1 MYLTRLE
8 LRGFKSFARKTEII
22 FKNGLTCIVGPNGSG
37 KTNIVDAIRWVLGEQ
52 RAGILRSDKMEK
64 VIFAGSKSQKPVGMA
79 EVSMT
84 IQNDRS
90 VLPSEYTEVVVT
102 RRLYRSG
109 ESEYLLNKKPCRLK
123 DITDLFLDTG
133 LGPDSYSVI
142 ELKMV
147 ESILSPKTEERLRLF
162 EEAAGINKY
171 KHRRAAALRKLG
183 ATQEDLNR
191 VNDIIS
197 EVVRNVNS
205 LKRQVNKA
213 ERYKQLSEEIEQLDV
228 RHASLELG
236 RIVWELQPLK
246 SQLNQRQ
253 QAFQS
258 NRSMLSKEEAYLE
271 QMRAEVLSL
280 EDHVSKVQ
288 LDLDRVTQDVH
299 QKENELAVSKERIRA
314 LKEKITRYQTEEKQL
329 RKRQQILIK
338 RLEETRPKLIEI
350 QEISDGYKLKLRLKQ
365 EELEGFEKILNRR
378 RLEANDYRK
387 KLVDL
392 LKQLDKNEK
401 ERSRYEAQ
409 ILHLQGKQEQ
419 LQKELA
425 AAHDEE
431 VRLKKSLSEQR
442 QVDSASSSNHRKLT
456 KAVQEA
462 EVSVYN
468 AEQNCRKLQEDLLNV
483 KSHLD
488 GKYQQI
494 NFLQHIIEANEGF
507 PEGVKFL
514 LEHHSEFPGLLGP
527 LGDLMDVPRNYRNA
541 VEAILSGMV
550 SFLVVEK
557 AENAYA
563 AIERL
568 QKEKLGQVTF
578 VVLEWLKEF
587 PKANRP
593 NISGSGVLGWANEL
607 VRTGRKFKPIVDW
620 LLGDFLVVEDAH
632 LQKTIYKKH
641 GINVVTVAG
650 QLISEHGLLRSSQ
663 YARGKHVVG
672 VGRKSEIER
681 LSAEIK
687 SLESDQEKLTE
698 KFEAEQ
704 KKLESLRKE
713 VESQK
718 RALKRYEEENFHQ
731 QIQLAR
737 DQESY
742 KKAVDLIQ
750 SVSLEIEN
758 TGNSIQSAHQKI
770 NQLMP
775 AIERLSKR
783 KEQFEKDSERL
794 LEKVQDLEDERNKL
808 AESAHEINLNF
819 VRTSAEKKNIQSEI
833 ERMERTI
840 RDLTTTL
847 ASRDREIGEA
857 ETDIAYLEAVVEKA
871 HTTLAELYTQ
881 REVLVKDKNKL
892 QGDLESLREQLKTK
906 EDEVKQAREAGES
919 SSDLLRNL
927 KLKISELELR
937 ADNVKHIM
945 NEKYAIEVVPADP
958 KTPTEYKE
966 IGERLELLRT
976 RLQSFGPVNLLSLEE
991 YGKES
996 KRMEFLEKQRD
1007 DLLEAKN
1014 TLLETISVINR
1025 TAHDKFYDVFQKIR
1039 GNFRKNVQSFFDG
1052 GEGDIQIKFDQEDP
1066 LEAAISI
1073 MVRPKGKAITSMELL
1088 SAGEKALTAITLLFS
1103 IYQVKPSPFCVLD
1116 EVDAPLDDVNLRR
1129 FLRAVRDFSDTVQFI
1144 LVTHNKG
1151 TMEASD
1157 NIYGVTMADEGI
1169 SKLVSV
1175 RFEKEN
1181 ASAEVSS

>member
-22 FKNGLTCIVGPNGSG
+22 FRDGLTCIVGPNGSG

-52 RAGILRSDKMEK
+52 RASILRSDKMEK
-64 VIFAGSKSQKPVGMA
+64 VIFAGSKSQKPIGMA

-90 VLPSEYTEVVVT
+90 VLPSEYSEVVVT

-123 DITDLFLDTG
+123 DINDLFLDTG

-147 ESILSPKTEERLRLF
+147 ESILSPKTEDRLRLF

-197 EVVRNVNS
+197 EVVRTVNS

-213 ERYKQLSEEIEQLDV
+213 ERYKKLSEEIEQLDV
-228 RHASLELG
+228 RNASLELG
-236 RIVWELQPLK
+236 KIFRELRPLK
-246 SQLNQRQ
+246 SQLEQRQ
-253 QAFQS
+253 QAFQT

-280 EDHVSKVQ
+280 EDHLSKVQ
-288 LDLDRVTQDVH
+288 SELDRVTQGVH
-299 QKENELAVSKERIRA
+299 QKENELAVSKERIRS
-314 LKEKITRYQTEEKQL
+314 LREKITRYHTEEDQL

-392 LKQLDKNEK
+392 LKELDKNEK
-401 ERSRYEAQ
+401 EKSRYEAQ

-419 LQKELA
+419 LQKEVTA
-425 AAHDEE
+425 AKEE
-431 VRLKKSLSEQR
+431 EIRLKKSLAEQT
-442 QVDSASSSNHRKLT
+442 QADSAADSEYRKLT
-456 KAVQEA
+456 EA
-462 EVSVYN
+462 IGKTEKSVRK
-468 AEQNCRKLQEDLLNV
+468 AEQTHRDLREKLLEAKTQLE
-483 KSHLD
+483 
-488 GKYQQI
+488 GKYQQK
-494 NFLQHIIEANEGF
+494 NFLQHVIEANEGF

-514 LEHHSEFPGLLGP
+514 LEHQSEFPGLLGP
-527 LGDLMDVPRNYRNA
+527 LGDLIDVPEKYRSA
-541 VEAILSGMV
+541 VEAILAGMA

-568 QKEKLGQVTF
+568 QKQKLGQVTF
-578 VVLEWLKEF
+578 VVLEWLKQ
-587 PKANRP
+587 PPIASRP
-593 NISGSGVLGWANEL
+593 NLSEAGVLGWANEL
-607 VRTGRKFKPIVDW
+607 VEAGGKFKSIVDW
-620 LLGDFLVVEDAH
+620 LLGDFLIVEDAD
-632 LQKTIYKKH
+632 LQKSIYQKQ
-641 GINVVTVAG
+641 GINIVTTAG
-650 QLISEHGLLRSSQ
+650 ELISKHGLLRTPW
-663 YARGKHVVG
+663 YARGTRIAG
-672 VGRKSEIER
+672 VGRKSELER
-681 LSAEIK
+681 LSSEIK
-687 SLESDQEKLTE
+687 SLESDREKLAA
-698 KFEAEQ
+698 KFKAEQ
-704 KKLESLRKE
+704 KKLESLQKE
-713 VESQK
+713 FESQK
-718 RALKRYEEENFHQ
+718 RALKRYEEQNFHQ
-731 QIQLAR
+731 QMQLAR
-737 DQESY
+737 DQETY
-742 KKAVDLIQ
+742 KKTVDLIQ
-750 SVSLEIEN
+750 KVSLEIEN
-758 TGNSIQSAHQKI
+758 TGDAIQASHEKI

-794 LEKVQDLEDERNKL
+794 LEKVQELEDERNQL
-808 AESAHEINLNF
+808 AESAHGINLNF
-819 VRTSAEKKNIQSEI
+819 VRTTAEKKNIQSEI
-833 ERMERTI
+833 ERMERTV
-840 RDLTTTL
+840 RELTKTL
-847 ASRDREIGEA
+847 ATRDREIGEA
-857 ETDIAYLEAVVEKA
+857 ETDIEYLNGVVETA
-871 HTTLAELYTQ
+871 HSALAELYSQ
-881 REVLVKDKNKL
+881 REVLAKDKNML
-892 QGDLESLREQLKTK
+892 QVNLENLREQLKAK
-906 EDEVKQAREAGES
+906 EEEVKQAREAGES
-919 SSDLLRNL
+919 SSDLLRDL
-927 KLKISELELR
+927 KLKLSELELR
-937 ADNVKHIM
+937 ADNIKHNM
-945 NEKYAIEVVPADP
+945 SEKYAIEVVAADAR
-958 KTPTEYKE
+958 TPTEHKE
-966 IGERLELLRT
+966 IGERLELLHT

-991 YGKES
+991 YEKES

-1014 TLLETISVINR
+1014 TLLETISVINK

-1039 GNFRKNVQSFFDG
+1039 GNFRKNIQSFFDG
-1052 GEGDIQIKFDQEDP
+1052 GEGDIQIKFDPGDP

-1073 MVRPKGKAITSMELL
+1073 KARPKGKAISSMELL

-1116 EVDAPLDDVNLRR
+1116 EVDAPLDDISLRR
-1129 FLRAVRDFSDTVQFI
+1129 FLKVVRDFSDTIQFI
-1144 LVTHNKG
+1144 LVTHNKV

-1157 NIYGVTMADEGI
+1157 NIYGVTMAEEGI
-1169 SKLVSV
+1169 SKLISV
-1175 RFEKEN
+1175 RFEKEETP
-1181 ASAEVSS
+1181 AEMN